1 MSLMRC
7 ILVKDNKYQVRV
19 LTRDAH
25 NARAQKLASLP
36 GVELVQGSF
45 ANEGTLREG
54 LRGCDGAVNT
64 LCAFYMLE
72 KFGFLEPGEYDW
84 EKGELSLASGGY
96 DPKFRCSHYDRKGKV
111 GGMALLTDDGRIK
124 YL

>member
-84 EKGELSLASGGY
+84 EKGELSLASGHMSWQKWRG
-96 DPKFRCSHYDRKGKV
+96 SNSSS
-111 GGMALLTDDGRIK
+111 GGI
-124 YL
+124 